1 MSSRHLRQWLRRLSH
16 VLTQLSVEGAFH
28 YDIKIEE
35 IVKKTIN
42 FNDIWMVDVHLYFQL
57 SDKLFHHVIFANSIF
72 RENFYGINEMRF
84 FFNRHYHFSK
94 SPFSQLPH
102 DTKIINSPICS
113 EKEFH
118 VINAISMKFHICK
131 ERGNFFD
138 IFVIRVF
145 TKIGCFM
152 DKWRLDM
159 HIGLILIG

>member
-1 MSSRHLRQWLRRLSH
+1 
-16 VLTQLSVEGAFH
+16 
-28 YDIKIEE
+28 
-35 IVKKTIN
+35 
-42 FNDIWMVDVHLYFQL
+42 
-57 SDKLFHHVIFANSIF
+57 
-72 RENFYGINEMRF
+72 MRF

-159 HIGLILIG
+159 HIGLILIGWAPIGLKLKVINLIPTFNFLFCYLRSIFLVFTFSLGTIFILTVFLS